1 MVTTSIGD
9 LAGTFAFRARN
20 VALKQ
25 DIQRLS
31 TEMTTG
37 AVSDLAKK
45 FSGNMGVIS
54 GIDSSLARLKS
65 YDTQTN
71 EAVLFTAAMQ
81 ASLQNINSLTSDA
94 SATLMSANLGGTNT
108 QLSAT
113 ASDAKHKFEAVIGA
127 LNTAAGGR
135 SIFSGV
141 ETNSVALADPDVI
154 LSALE
159 AATSGAASAQ
169 DVVAAVRDWFD
180 DPAGFSA
187 VAYLGGA
194 GLEPANIAAGE
205 NADLGITAADPA
217 IRSTLRGLALGALL
231 DRGVLAGNSAEQKSL
246 AVAAGSDLIESGSS
260 RLDLSARLGVTE
272 AQISAAQTRNSNE
285 TTSLQIARNDLVS
298 VDAFETA
305 TRLQDTQ
312 TQLETIYAL
321 TARMSR
327 LSLLDY
333 L

>member
-54 GIDSSLARLKS
+54 GIDSSLARLLS

-187 VAYLGGA
+187 VAYLGGRA
-194 GLEPANIAAGE
+194 SSLQI
-205 NADLGITAADPA
+205 L
-217 IRSTLRGLALGALL
+217 LLA
-231 DRGVLAGNSAEQKSL
+231 KM
-246 AVAAGSDLIESGSS
+246 
-260 RLDLSARLGVTE
+260 
-272 AQISAAQTRNSNE
+272 QISALRPPTRP
-285 TTSLQIARNDLVS
+285 
-298 VDAFETA
+298 F
-305 TRLQDTQ
+305 
-312 TQLETIYAL
+312 AL
-321 TARMSR
+321 PCAGSR
-327 LSLLDY
+327 LGRCLIVGCWPETPPSRNLWRWQLVRI
-333 L
+333 